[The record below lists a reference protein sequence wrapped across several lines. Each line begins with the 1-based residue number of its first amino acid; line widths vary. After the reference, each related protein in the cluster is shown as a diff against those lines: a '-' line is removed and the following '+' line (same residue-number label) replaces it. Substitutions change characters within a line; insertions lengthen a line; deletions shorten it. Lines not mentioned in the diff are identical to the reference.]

1 MFSPFTPVIGI
12 CIPPLI
18 KFSGFS
24 GSDYKCLRRFRSKGV
39 TCAGNGA
46 FGLFF
51 IALSIFRDFLI
62 PRAEAK
68 SVVVSS
74 FSGISVGSALFSDV
88 TSFSIIGSG
97 ASVISS
103 PDLAYGFFWQ
113 SRLSFLCGPSL
124 SQPGDFPACPAT
136 HLRRLNYFK
145 TG

>member
-12 CIPPLI
+12 CIPPFI

-24 GSDYKCLRRFRSKGV
+24 GSDYKCLRRFLSKGV

-62 PRAEAK
+62 PRAVAK

-74 FSGISVGSALFSDV
+74 ISGISVGSALFSDV

-103 PDLAYGFFWQ
+103 PDLAYGFF
-113 SRLSFLCGPSL
+113 
-124 SQPGDFPACPAT
+124 
-136 HLRRLNYFK
+136 
-145 TG
+145 